1 MKRMTLCFMAVL
13 ALSLMV
19 IGNNTVQAQETMV
32 LGKLNFVN
40 LKEGEKP
47 IMESLTVAGNR
58 CVSEAF
64 NAKPYATE
72 GIRSIFE
79 LDEWVEFYPNTHA
92 ETGIKVMV
100 FQHKNDQGF
109 YLKNTLNDETDG
121 YCQTC
126 ELNKDPDLKRSVD
139 DFRQRNYNF
148 QQSEDIDLNEY
159 DQFRSELVGFR
170 ASDQRVDT
178 FLDAEL
184 ALCRMIQDI
193 SYRITE
199 AIDFE

>member
-1 MKRMTLCFMAVL
+1 MEYIEA
-13 ALSLMV
+13 ALQTYIAALKGSEV
-19 IGNNTVQAQETMV
+19 YQEYRR
-32 LGKLNFVN
+32 
-40 LKEGEKP
+40 
-47 IMESLTVAGNR
+47 A
-58 CVSEAF
+58 
-64 NAKPYATE
+64 
-72 GIRSIFE
+72 
-79 LDEWVEFYPNTHA
+79 LDEL
-92 ETGIKVMV
+92 K
-100 FQHKNDQGF
+100 KN
-109 YLKNTLNDETDG
+109 
-121 YCQTC
+121 
-126 ELNKDPDLKRSVD
+126 PDLKRRVD

>member
-13 ALSLMV
+13 ALSLTV

-79 LDEWVEFYPNTHA
+79 LDEWVTFYPNTGA

-109 YLKNTLNDETDG
+109 YLKNALNDETEG

-126 ELNKDPDLKRSVD
+126 ELNKDPDAEEPCSWGSFYLHPEEWNPGYY
-139 DFRQRNYNF
+139 DFVFLYKNKVFATMLTKFYKPD
-148 QQSEDIDLNEY
+148 ELLNKS
-159 DQFRSELVGFR
+159 DSELEKLMK
-170 ASDQRVDT
+170 Q
-178 FLDAEL
+178 
-184 ALCRMIQDI
+184 
-193 SYRITE
+193 
-199 AIDFE
+199 